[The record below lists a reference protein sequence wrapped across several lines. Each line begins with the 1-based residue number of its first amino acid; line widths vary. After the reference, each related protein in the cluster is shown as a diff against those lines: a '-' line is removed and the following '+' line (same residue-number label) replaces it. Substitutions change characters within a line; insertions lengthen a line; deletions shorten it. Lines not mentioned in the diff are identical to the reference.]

1 MKGLKWVGAKIA
13 DNIAGVVITAI
24 GGSLLVFLA
33 SAREYAGALW
43 DWIIAP
49 VEIGRWLLMLFVMLT
64 AIIAFLLIRGLFVKA
79 FKSEPPVWKSYREDT
94 FEGALW
100 RWDYDFNNV
109 ITDVRPYCSVCDCA
123 LNLNRD
129 IFGQQLSYVCVA
141 CGSTKDCFPSC
152 STHNQA
158 VSTVTTL
165 IEHRIRQKFYRNN
178 GVAS

>member
-1 MKGLKWVGAKIA
+1 MKLVKWIVAKIA

-33 SAREYAGALW
+33 SARDYVGALW
-43 DWIIAP
+43 DWFVAP
-49 VEIGRWLLMLFVMLT
+49 VEISRWLLMVFIMST
-64 AIIAFLLIRGLFVKA
+64 AVIAFLLIRGLLAKA
-79 FKSEPPVWKSYREDT
+79 IEPEPPAWKTYREDT

-129 IFGQQLSYVCVA
+129 LFGQQLSYVCVA
-141 CGSTKDCFPSC
+141 CNSEKDCFPNC
-152 STHNQA
+152 STHNEA
-158 VSTVTTL
+158 VSTITTL
-165 IEHRIRQKFYRNN
+165 IEHRVRQKSYRNN
-178 GVAS
+178 GVTS